1 VLEKSKKNKL
11 TKTDSNLKDN
21 INKLQ
26 MAIKII
32 VDLFLLDYK
41 YENQK
46 EKFDFID
53 NINKNLL
60 IIFIFIVIIKKCII
74 E

>member
-1 VLEKSKKNKL
+1 
-11 TKTDSNLKDN
+11 
-21 INKLQ
+21 

-53 NINKNLL
+53 NKNKNLL
-60 IIFIFIVIIKKCII
+60 KILYLLYLL
-74 E
+74 

>member
-1 VLEKSKKNKL
+1 
-11 TKTDSNLKDN
+11 
-21 INKLQ
+21 

-46 EKFDFID
+46 EKFDSID

-60 IIFIFIVIIKKCII
+60 KILYLLYLL
-74 E
+74 

>member
-1 VLEKSKKNKL
+1 
-11 TKTDSNLKDN
+11 
-21 INKLQ
+21 

-46 EKFDFID
+46 EKFEFID
-53 NINKNLL
+53 L
-60 IIFIFIVIIKKCII
+60 ITISKSRVFSIFDVIT
-74 E
+74 

>member
-1 VLEKSKKNKL
+1 
-11 TKTDSNLKDN
+11 
-21 INKLQ
+21 

-53 NINKNLL
+53 NKNKNLL
-60 IIFIFIVIIKKCII
+60 KKLYLLYLL
-74 E
+74 